1 METRTDEIADGIY
14 RFSTLHT
21 QVSPPAGMSFNE
33 FVIMGDEPLLFHCG
47 HRAMFPQIS
56 AAVARVVELDRLR
69 WITYSHVEADE
80 SGALDQ
86 WLAAAPNATAAHGAV
101 GCNIWLNDA
110 AARKPRSLAD
120 NEVLELGGKRIR
132 HLDTP
137 HVPHG
142 WDARM
147 LFEETTGTL
156 LCSDLLGHVGD
167 GPAVTERDIVGPA
180 IDSQNKSRAMS
191 LTPATVPTLRRLA
204 ALQPRRLALMHGSS
218 YVGDAGAALGAL
230 ADHFAA
236 ELRAAVG

>member
-1 METRTDEIADGIY
+1 MATRTDEIAEGIF

-21 QVSPPAGMSFNE
+21 NVSPPSGMSFNE

-56 AAVARVVELDRLR
+56 AAVSRVVALDRLR

-80 SGALDQ
+80 CGALDE
-86 WLAAAPNATAAHGAV
+86 WLAAAPNATVAHGAV
-101 GCNIWLNDA
+101 GCGIWLNDVA
-110 AARKPRSLAD
+110 SRKPRSLAD
-120 NEVLELGGKRIR
+120 NEVLELGGKRVR

-142 WDARM
+142 WDAR
-147 LFEETTGTL
+147 LLLEETTGTL
-156 LCSDLLGHVGD
+156 LCSDLFGHVGN
-167 GPAVTERDIVGPA
+167 GPAVTENDIVGPA
-180 IDSQNKSRAMS
+180 IDAQNRSRAMS
-191 LTPATVPTLRRLA
+191 LTPATAPTLRRLA
-204 ALQPRRLALMHGSS
+204 ALRPRRLALMHGSS
-218 YVGDAGAALGAL
+218 FSGDAEAALGAL

>member
-1 METRTDEIADGIY
+1 MDTRTDEIADGIY
-14 RFSTLHT
+14 RISTLHT
-21 QVSPPAGMSFNE
+21 HVSPPMGMSFNE
-33 FVIMGDEPLLFHCG
+33 FLIMGDEPLLFHCG

-56 AAVARVVELDRLR
+56 AAVSRVVALDRLR

-80 SGALDQ
+80 CGALDE
-86 WLAAAPNATAAHGAV
+86 WLTAAPNATVAHGAV
-101 GCNIWLNDA
+101 GCGIWLNDA

-120 NEVLELGGKRIR
+120 NEVLDLGGKRIR

-156 LCSDLLGHVGD
+156 LCSDLFGHVGD
-167 GPAVTERDIVGPA
+167 GPAVTESDIVGRA
-180 IDSQNKSRAMS
+180 IDAQDKSRAMS
-191 LTPATVPTLRRLA
+191 LTPATVPTLHRLA
-204 ALQPRRLALMHGSS
+204 ALRPQRLALMHGSS
-218 YVGDAGAALGAL
+218 FAGDATAALGTL

-236 ELRAAVG
+236 ELRAAVA

>member
-21 QVSPPAGMSFNE
+21 QVAPPAGMSFNE

-56 AAVARVVELDRLR
+56 AAVSRVVKLDRLR
-69 WITYSHVEADE
+69 WIAYSHVEADE
-80 SGALDQ
+80 CGSLDE
-86 WLAAAPNATAAHGAV
+86 WLAAAPNATVAHGAI
-101 GCNIWLNDA
+101 GCGIWLNDVA
-110 AARKPRSLAD
+110 PRKPRSLAD
-120 NEVLELGGKRIR
+120 NEILDLGGKRIR

-137 HVPHG
+137 HAPHG

-147 LFEETTGTL
+147 LLEETTGTL
-156 LCSDLLGHVGD
+156 LCSDLFGHVGD
-167 GPAVTERDIVGPA
+167 GPAVTESDIVGTA
-180 IDSQNKSRAMS
+180 IDAQNKSRAMS

-204 ALQPRRLALMHGSS
+204 ALRPSRLALMHGSS
-218 YVGDAGAALGAL
+218 YAGDAGGALGAL